1 MRFADL
7 HPIASASLPWQLV
20 LAIIVFNIVA
30 GMISKRKQGKAKPG
44 ARTDEKTGANAGAKT
59 DPQAEARKA
68 AAQRAKDDS
77 RNLEVLRRQAE
88 ARAREAAEAKRKD
101 AERLARQARQAREE
115 DQRTRGQAERPVM
128 PKETRRVD
136 SAAATQRDK
145 IAEAD
150 PRPSPVPVA
159 MSEPGR
165 LAPAIGAG
173 EFADPEVL
181 RKAFI
186 MKVILDKPLALAPR
200 R

>member
-1 MRFADL
+1 MNPTDL

-44 ARTDEKTGANAGAKT
+44 ASPGTKPS
-59 DPQAEARKA
+59 PQPDARKA
-68 AAQRAKDDS
+68 EAQREKDNS
-77 RNLEVLRRQAE
+77 RNLEILRRQAE

-101 AERLARQARQAREE
+101 AERQARQAREARE
-115 DQRTRGQAERPVM
+115 EAQRARAQPERPIIR
-128 PKETRRVD
+128 KETRRVD
-136 SAAATQRDK
+136 SAAATERDR

-150 PRPSPVPVA
+150 PRSAAPALVAAPEPGGPSPAV
-159 MSEPGR
+159 
-165 LAPAIGAG
+165 GAA

-181 RKAFI
+181 RRAFI
-186 MKVILDKPLALAPR
+186 MKVILDKPLALGPR